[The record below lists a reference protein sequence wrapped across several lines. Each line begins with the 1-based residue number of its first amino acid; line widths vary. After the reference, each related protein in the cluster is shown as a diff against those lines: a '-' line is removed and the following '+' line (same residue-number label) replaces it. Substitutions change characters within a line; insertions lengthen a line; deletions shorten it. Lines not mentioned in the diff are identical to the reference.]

1 MTKVFTFQPEYFN
14 NNGDQ
19 GNLEAL
25 AHFTKQPLDS
35 VGINEAAFVLVG
47 DASRAAMRHFLVEL
61 DEILPTLQHRLE
73 NSLPTLI
80 IGSSFE
86 YFSGRLS
93 GMPKPVHGERVSE
106 FRTAKSDGVEASGY
120 RNSTLVS
127 QDLFIRGAFV
137 GTTLFGPVLAK
148 SPQLL
153 RRITDALGLSVSM
166 TTQEKEWISKI

>member
-1 MTKVFTFQPEYFN
+1 MTKVFTFHPEYFN

-25 AHFTKQPLDS
+25 AHFTRQPLES
-35 VGINEAAFVLVG
+35 VGIDEAAFVLIG
-47 DASRAAMRHFLVEL
+47 DASRAAMRHFEVEL
-61 DEILPTLQHRLE
+61 DEVRPTLQYRLE

-80 IGSSFE
+80 VGSAFE
-86 YFSGRLS
+86 YFSARLS
-93 GMPKPVHGERVSE
+93 GIPKPVHGERVSE
-106 FRTAKSDGVEASGY
+106 FRTVKSDGVEVSGY

-127 QDLFIRGAFV
+127 EDLFIRGAFV

-148 SPQLL
+148 NPQLL
-153 RRITDALGLSVSM
+153 SRIADALGVSVSM